1 MYYTWHGSNCK
12 SHALL
17 FAKNNE
23 ILINCDSSLL
33 DKIETLLTKF

>member
-12 SHALL
+12 SYALL
-17 FAKNNE
+17 FAKNGE
-23 ILINCDSSLL
+23 LLIDCDSSLL